1 MVRRRVKAKAR
12 PPEGE
17 PSGNVTR
24 MRTKVCM
31 VGDGA
36 VGKSSLVRRYV
47 LDVFDDSYLRT
58 LGTKVLKKTID
69 LEFPRDRIAIQL
81 TATIWDIMG
90 HTEFRHLVADT
101 YFAGAKGI
109 LAVADL
115 TRRETLVNLAGWIDG
130 VRQVAGN
137 VPVLMVV
144 NKGDLSDRATFGP
157 AEVREVAEGF
167 GCPHVTTSA
176 KTGKMVPAA
185 FRILGTMIA
194 AAGLGLSADET
205 AAPIAARST

>member
-1 MVRRRVKAKAR
+1 
-12 PPEGE
+12 
-17 PSGNVTR
+17 
-24 MRTKVCM
+24 
-31 VGDGA
+31 
-36 VGKSSLVRRYV
+36 
-47 LDVFDDSYLRT
+47 
-58 LGTKVLKKTID
+58 
-69 LEFPRDRIAIQL
+69 
-81 TATIWDIMG
+81 ATIWDIMG
-90 HTEFRHLVADT
+90 HTEFGHLVADT

-115 TRRETLVNLAGWIDG
+115 TRRETLENLEDWVNG

-137 VPVLMVV
+137 VPVLMVI
-144 NKGDLSDRATFGP
+144 NKGDLAGRATFGP

-194 AAGLGLSADET
+194 TAELGLSSDGIVAPV
-205 AAPIAARST
+205 AAPSA